1 MGAVT
6 AYGERHCRRVRCQ
19 GNRITQMLSANFS
32 CHVTYPWTRGIQII
46 NWWWSENNLLLF
58 SHYIMS
64 DPLRPHGLQHA
75 RFPCPFLSVC
85 SNSCPL
91 SWWCYLTISSS
102 ATHFSFCLQSFPAPG
117 SFAVSWICTRWP
129 KYWSSSFSISPSNEY
144 SGRISFRID
153 WFDLLAVQGTLKS
166 SPAHRSQPCHS
177 KGAWVTQWSYKPCHA
192 GPPEMD
198 RSQWRILTTRSTL
211 EKGMANHSSILALRT
226 PWTVWKGK

>member
-6 AYGERHCRRVRCQ
+6 AYGERHCRQVWCQ

-32 CHVTYPWTRGIQII
+32 CHVTYPRTRGIQII
-46 NWWWSENNLLLF
+46 SWWWSENNLLLF

-75 RFPCPFLSVC
+75 RFPCPFLKCLLKFMSIELMML
-85 SNSCPL
+85 SNHLILCCPL
-91 SWWCYLTISSS
+91 LLLPSIFPSTRVFSSE
-102 ATHFSFCLQSFPAPG
+102 LNLR
-117 SFAVSWICTRWP
+117 TRWP

-144 SGRISFRID
+144 SGLISFRMD
-153 WFDLLAVQGTLKS
+153 WFHLFAVQGTLKS

-192 GPPEMD
+192 GPPKMD
-198 RSQWRILTTRSTL
+198 RS
-211 EKGMANHSSILALRT
+211 
-226 PWTVWKGK
+226 

>member
-117 SFAVSWICTRWP
+117 SFAVSWI
-129 KYWSSSFSISPSNEY
+129 FALDDQSIGAPASASVLPMNIQ
-144 SGRISFRID
+144 GWFPLGLTGFIS
-153 WFDLLAVQGTLKS
+153 LL
-166 SPAHRSQPCHS
+166 S
-177 KGAWVTQWSYKPCHA
+177 KGLSRVPQHIDHSLAIAK
-192 GPPEMD
+192 G
-198 RSQWRILTTRSTL
+198 L
-211 EKGMANHSSILALRT
+211 E
-226 PWTVWKGK
+226 